1 MAACWPCWHYTCKG
15 GGHWFWTGWDTM
27 MDDVG
32 FLSLL
37 LAITLTLYDDLIE
50 EPAYAAYL
58 AAKAEK
64 PAQSTQSADNNP
76 STSIDDEAPLE
87 KATAGES
94 YGSLPL
100 LASDSSHS
108 ANNGIE
114 EWVPC
119 NQYVPAVAWGVL
131 AAELA

>member
-50 EPAYAAYL
+50 EPAYDAYL
-58 AAKAEK
+58 AEKAK
-64 PAQSTQSADNNP
+64 PAAAQRLTANNP

-87 KATAGES
+87 KAAAGES
-94 YGSLPL
+94 YGSLQQ
-100 LASDSSHS
+100 LASGTDASR
-108 ANNGIE
+108 IE

-119 NQYVPAVAWGVL
+119 NPAVAW
-131 AAELA
+131 